1 MSVDPIPGN
10 VQRVIPYLMV
20 DSIEAELPFVEAVF
34 GADILEQIPGP
45 DNKIMHAEIKIG
57 DSMIMFGSKEGES
70 VPSMLYVYVPDT
82 DAAYHKAIELGA
94 TSLMEP
100 ADQFYGD
107 RNAGVQD
114 KQGIKWWLASRVENV
129 SPEEMEKRSRE
140 WAEKK

>member
-1 MSVDPIPGN
+1 MSVDPIPAN

-20 DSIEAELPFVEAVF
+20 DSIEAALPFVEAVF
-34 GADILEQIPGP
+34 GADIIETVPDK

-57 DSMIMFGSKEGES
+57 DSMVMFGSREGES
-70 VPSMLYVYVPDT
+70 VPSMLYVYVADT
-82 DAAYHKAIELGA
+82 DAAYRKAMELGA

-114 KQGIKWWLASRVENV
+114 SQGIKWWMATRVENV
-129 SPEEMEKRSRE
+129 SPEEMERRSRE
-140 WAEKK
+140 WADKK